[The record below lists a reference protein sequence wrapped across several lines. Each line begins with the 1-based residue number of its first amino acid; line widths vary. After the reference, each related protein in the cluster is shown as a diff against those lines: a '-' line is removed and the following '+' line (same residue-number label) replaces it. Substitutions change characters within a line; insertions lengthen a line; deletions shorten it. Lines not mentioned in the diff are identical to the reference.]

1 MLHYSLQYTAKNA
14 KHTGLF
20 PLYYLKNNRHWNLQ
34 IKPDFS
40 TKILLFHIDDD
51 QHNFKS
57 LSSLQE
63 GINKFLQTQLKVTT
77 EKINEVY
84 DLDKKIWRELDDQ
97 EQTCEKLVKQIQ
109 KLRKEGVSL
118 ASLM

>member
-1 MLHYSLQYTAKNA
+1 LFTIKIDCIEPARKIITA
-14 KHTGLF
+14 
-20 PLYYLKNNRHWNLQ
+20 
-34 IKPDFS
+34 
-40 TKILLFHIDDD
+40 ILLFFVEED

-57 LSSLQE
+57 LSSLKE
-63 GINKFLQTQLKVTT
+63 EIRTYLQTQLQATT

-97 EQTCEKLVKQIQ
+97 EQTCEKLVKQIR

-118 ASLM
+118 YNHSLTGKM